1 MSEDKLEYAR
11 NFGVDGA
18 ILNESAEA
26 LERAVNDITD
36 GDGFDVTIEA
46 VGLPDTFQ
54 NCIDSACFGGR
65 VVQIG
70 IGKKNADFNFTMIQ
84 KKELNI
90 LGSRNAFKDDFIE
103 LIGKAITD
111 IYKFEDA
118 VQAFEDFK
126 SHPGKSL
133 KVMLDFT

>member
-1 MSEDKLEYAR
+1 M
-11 NFGVDGA
+11 
-18 ILNESAEA
+18 
-26 LERAVNDITD
+26 
-36 GDGFDVTIEA
+36 
-46 VGLPDTFQ
+46 
-54 NCIDSACFGGR
+54 
-65 VVQIG
+65 VQIG

-103 LIGKAITD
+103 LIELIRSGNADVGKAITD

>member
-1 MSEDKLEYAR
+1 M
-11 NFGVDGA
+11 DGA
-18 ILNESAEA
+18 ILNESAEV

-70 IGKKNADFNFTMIQ
+70 IGKKTQI
-84 KKELNI
+84 
-90 LGSRNAFKDDFIE
+90 S
-103 LIGKAITD
+103 
-111 IYKFEDA
+111 IYHDTEEGTQYSGIAQCF
-118 VQAFEDFK
+118 
-126 SHPGKSL
+126 
-133 KVMLDFT
+133 